1 MTGGHTHATPPAASP
16 GSGSTPRKLIQ
27 TLGGLGLFAG
37 LIIVVAY
44 AVTLPRIRANK
55 ARVLAAAIEEVLG
68 APARYDTLYVVR
80 DSLAATL
87 PAGADPATAEAV
99 YLGYRADSSVVGF
112 AVVGEDPGFSDVVRL
127 IFGYDPRTS
136 KLLGMKV
143 LEEKETP
150 GLGSRIESDTS
161 FLGGFVGAVA
171 PINGVKKG
179 QGKQPNDVDMITGAT
194 ISSRTVVR
202 AINKI
207 LDRLRPALA
216 ARLQEAVP

>member
-1 MTGGHTHATPPAASP
+1 MTGGHAPAAPPAASP
-16 GSGSTPRKLIQ
+16 GSGSTARKLIQ

-44 AVTLPRIRANK
+44 AVTLPRIQANK
-55 ARVLAAAIEEVLG
+55 ARVLAAAIGEVLG
-68 APARYDTLYVVR
+68 APARYDTLYVVQ
-80 DSLAATL
+80 DTLSATL

-99 YLGYRADSSVVGF
+99 YLGYRADSSVIGF

-127 IFGYDPRTS
+127 IFGYDPRTA

-150 GLGSRIESDTS
+150 GLGDRIEKDTS
-161 FLGGFVGAVA
+161 FTHGFADAVA
-171 PINGVKKG
+171 PIKGVKKG
-179 QGKQPNDVDMITGAT
+179 QGKQPNDIDMITGAT
-194 ISSRTVVR
+194 ISSRTVIR
-202 AINKI
+202 AINKT

-216 ARLQEAVP
+216 ARLQEAAP